1 LKLFGTPVLF
11 FEKTRILLE
20 VHSMKKKLTAFL
32 LLLLSAAVLASCL
45 DGEGTTP
52 PETET
57 ITPETAPVVLELT
70 AAEEEEI
77 TALFNRMIE
86 YEGYCLE
93 PTMLTADGKMEAFNK
108 VVDERFDTWEEW
120 MAFVESIYTGDKLEQ
135 VIEEIEREGHF
146 VNIDGYTHVVEFAG
160 TSFLSKDFT
169 MSVEEKI
176 ADTVTVKL
184 NRIEHIP
191 HLEIVNEIYNVY
203 ELHKT
208 DAGWRICK

>member
-1 LKLFGTPVLF
+1 
-11 FEKTRILLE
+11 
-20 VHSMKKKLTAFL
+20 MKKKLTAFL

-57 ITPETAPVVLELT
+57 NAPETSPVVLELT
-70 AAEEEEI
+70 AAQEEEI

-135 VIEEIEREGHF
+135 VIEEIEREGRF
-146 VNIDGYTHVVEFAG
+146 VNIDGYTYVAEFAG
-160 TSFLSKDFT
+160 TSFLSKDYTF
-169 MSVEEKI
+169 SVEERI

-184 NRIEHIP
+184 NRIEYIP
-191 HLEIVNEIYNVY
+191 YNGGTVKERYNVY
-203 ELHKT
+203 TLEKT
-208 DAGWRICK
+208 DAGWRISDSLSEYYLYVGVE